1 MGIINSHRHSIS
13 NIGSDHL
20 SSLNKVELYKILVF
34 YHFYQSLNLEFLIPL
49 LLNHSQ
55 ISYNQFKLLFSKK
68 SYTIGSSK
76 WLYTC
81 GYIPK
86 NANNNLIQ
94 QNTFRHIILKFITY
108 QVLMRIITYCT
119 FRFCIY
125 IPVKQ
130 HNPKA
135 IGQMCLILLIFP

>member
-1 MGIINSHRHSIS
+1 MEIINSHRHSVS
-13 NIGSDHL
+13 NIGLDHL
-20 SSLNKVELYKILVF
+20 LSLNKVKLHKILIF

-55 ISYNQFKLLFSKK
+55 ISYNQFKLLFAKK
-68 SYTIGSSK
+68 SCIIGSSK
-76 WLYTC
+76 WTYTC
-81 GYIPK
+81 SYIPK

-94 QNTFRHIILKFITY
+94 QNTFRHIILKFIAY

-119 FRFCIY
+119 FRFSIY
-125 IPVKQ
+125 IPVTQ

-135 IGQMCLILLIFP
+135 IDQMC